1 MQVILLHAYYL
12 KNRKKLESY
21 YKWRH
26 NVYIINKYKL
36 LDIIIANFKNIMA
49 VNFSIKVYCS

>member
-1 MQVILLHAYYL
+1 MIACILSE
-12 KNRKKLESY
+12 KKQKKLESY

-36 LDIIIANFKNIMA
+36 LDINN
-49 VNFSIKVYCS
+49 NQL